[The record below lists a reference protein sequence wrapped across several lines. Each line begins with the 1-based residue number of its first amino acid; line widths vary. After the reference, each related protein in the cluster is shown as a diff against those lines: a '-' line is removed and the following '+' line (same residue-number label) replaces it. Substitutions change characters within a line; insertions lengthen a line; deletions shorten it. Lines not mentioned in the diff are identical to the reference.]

1 MGQIIINI
9 AITTLMFQDG
19 RRPDSLGSVLAKRSF
34 RKTTLALL
42 I

>member
-9 AITTLMFQDG
+9 AITTLMFQDSQQ
-19 RRPDSLGSVLAKRSF
+19 PDSLGSVLAERSF
-34 RKTTLALL
+34 RKTALPLL